1 MPCFRIAS
9 DAITDNHATLAG
21 PVAHHIARVLRMRAG
36 DAIGLTD
43 GAGTRWH
50 GTIAAIT
57 GRAVLVHIAHCTTEL
72 PPPLHITAAVAVLP
86 QERWRLV
93 LEKCVEL
100 GVATMQPILAQRG
113 VVPKAALAKQSRWDA
128 VMTQAAQQCERVW
141 YPRLAAPCTVAQFF
155 ATAAPAC
162 DAVYFC
168 AERRA
173 PGACSMLSSGRVAV
187 LIGPEGGWT
196 PEEIQLA
203 ESRGVHPL
211 ALGPHILR
219 TETAACAALT
229 LLQAASWRPTAP
241 HTV

>member
-1 MPCFRIAS
+1 MPCFRITS
-9 DAITDNHATLAG
+9 DAITDDRATLAG
-21 PVAHHIARVLRMRAG
+21 PTAHHIARVLRMQVG

-43 GAGTRWH
+43 GAGTRWQ
-50 GTIAAIT
+50 GAIAAMT
-57 GRAVLVHIAHCTTEL
+57 RQAVRVHIAHRTTEP

-100 GVATMQPILAQRG
+100 GVGILRPILAQRG
-113 VVPKAALAKQSRWDA
+113 VVPKAALAKHSKWDA
-128 VMTQAAQQCERVW
+128 VMTQAAQQCERAW
-141 YPRLAAPCTVAQFF
+141 YPQLAAPCTVAQFF
-155 ATAAPAC
+155 ATVAPAC

-173 PGACSMLSSGRVAV
+173 SGACPTFARGRVAV

-196 PEEIQLA
+196 PEEMQLA
-203 ESRGVHPL
+203 ESRGAHPL

-229 LLQAASWRPTAP
+229 LLQAKTWA
-241 HTV
+241 